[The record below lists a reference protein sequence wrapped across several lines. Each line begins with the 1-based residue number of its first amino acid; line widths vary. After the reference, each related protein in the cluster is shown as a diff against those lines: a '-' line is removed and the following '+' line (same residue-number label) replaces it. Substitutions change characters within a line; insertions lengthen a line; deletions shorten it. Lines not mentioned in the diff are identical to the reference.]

1 MPKITNDLSISFFL
15 HILIIL
21 FFFIINKYSPEN
33 NRPLPYIVTLVDSV
47 SISESRSISGSPSQ
61 DVDVKNIPQE
71 KNATGD
77 KKALEDRMAQVSTAK
92 TKSTMSDD
100 SVIRES
106 IDALR
111 AKKDIERIVA
121 LRKMIDVG
129 GTQGSGVRDQK
140 TEIKPQSGYS
150 GANTSSQG
158 ILSQGIGNDYYSLIV
173 QQIRQQWVFP
183 ERLERDLEAIV
194 SIKISRDGSVTIE
207 RIEKSS
213 GNKLFDRSV
222 LMAINKASPLPPPV
236 KDIEI
241 GVRFRP

>member
-21 FFFIINKYSPEN
+21 FFFIISKYPSEN
-33 NRPLPYIVTLVDSV
+33 NQSLPYIVTLVDSE
-47 SISESRSISGSPSQ
+47 SIGESRSISEISSKA
-61 DVDVKNIPQE
+61 VDIKNIPQE

-77 KKALEDRMAQVSTAK
+77 KKALEDRKTQVSTAK

-100 SVIRES
+100 SIVRES

-129 GTQGSGVRDQK
+129 GTQGSGVRDQRA
-140 TEIKPQSGYS
+140 EIKSQSAHS
-150 GANTSSQG
+150 VANTGSQG

-194 SIKISRDGSVTIE
+194 SIKIARDGSVTIE

-222 LMAINKASPLPPPV
+222 LMAINRASPLPPPV
-236 KDIEI
+236 RDMEI
-241 GVRFRP
+241 GLRFRP